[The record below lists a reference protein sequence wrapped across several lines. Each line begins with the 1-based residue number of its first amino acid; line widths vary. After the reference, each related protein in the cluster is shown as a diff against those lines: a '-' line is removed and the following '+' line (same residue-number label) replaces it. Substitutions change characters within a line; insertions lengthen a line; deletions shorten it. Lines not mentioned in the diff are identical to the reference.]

1 MCFVVV
7 LVCLLV
13 YFVVVLVCLYNVME
27 KCRMSVHDEVLH
39 ESQRADVRDLGQESC
54 GTRQLWV
61 CLDK

>member
-1 MCFVVV
+1 M
-7 LVCLLV
+7 
-13 YFVVVLVCLYNVME
+13 CLYNVME

-39 ESQRADVRDLGQESC
+39 ESQRADVKDLGQESC